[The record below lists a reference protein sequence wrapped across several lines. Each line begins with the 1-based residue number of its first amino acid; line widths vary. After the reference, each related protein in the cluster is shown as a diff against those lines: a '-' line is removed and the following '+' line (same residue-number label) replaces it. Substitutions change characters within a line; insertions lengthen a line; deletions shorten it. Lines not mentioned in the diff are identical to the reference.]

1 MMRSPFRGYSDV
13 ALRRA
18 GLAPIALIVGA
29 GLIASCT
36 TVARAPGKTEIAE
49 LVLIDHACR
58 VEDGKECKPEDQVR
72 KVVVDDVRCRSLP
85 LRAGVPE
92 VSRAE
97 CRYEATLIRADGQ
110 QKPLG
115 TRIAEF
121 GLLNY
126 SPGARLGVYQWSKRP
141 DQKAQPEAKAE

>member
-1 MMRSPFRGYSDV
+1 VSLS
-13 ALRRA
+13 RA
-18 GLAPIALIVGA
+18 GLAPIALMLGA
-29 GLIASCT
+29 GLVASCT

-58 VEDGKECKPEDQVR
+58 VEDGKECKPEEQVKR
-72 KVVVDDVRCRSLP
+72 VVVDDVRCRSLP

-97 CRYEATLIRADGQ
+97 CRYEATLVRVDGQ

-115 TRIAEF
+115 TRTAEF

-141 DQKAQPEAKAE
+141 DQNEPSEATPE